1 LRQISDANTLPL
13 NRPSPVPGLE
23 HASTLADI
31 EPIHADFSKLPL
43 YNGDL
48 EVKDGDVIRYP
59 PEVEEFRSMVKSADA
74 YLFALPEYNYS
85 IPGMFWML
93 GFPLGAFFF
102 TFLTSKSAANGVFVF
117 QANRWLQF
125 VFWLFL

>member
-1 LRQISDANTLPL
+1 MLNAIAPL

-23 HASTLADI
+23 YASTLADI

-43 YNGDL
+43 YDGDL

-59 PEVEEFRSMVKSADA
+59 PEVEEFRAMVKSADA

-85 IPGMFWML
+85 IPGKFWML
-93 GFPLGAFFF
+93 GFAHGAVFF
-102 TFLTSKSAANGVFVF
+102 TLLTWKSRAERSF
-117 QANRWLQF
+117 RLSSRRLQTVSGF
-125 VFWLFL
+125 SFKGHA